1 MTGMGSDRGTG
12 TQHVRPLRRVAITAD
27 VYQSLRDA
35 IFSGE
40 LRAGERLDVQGLAGT
55 FEVSNQ
61 PVKEAL
67 NRLALEG
74 LVVIKP
80 RSGTFVRSLSADEM
94 NHILDARLMIESFA
108 VRNMKSASAEAI
120 EQLDGLAKV
129 LGDIANAT
137 PFAYLKYNEADI
149 AFHEGLVDLAKNP
162 ELLRLYRSLHSHYVT
177 ARAYFSSA
185 QEKTLANE
193 SDHQE
198 IVRAIR
204 EREKR
209 RAVSLVESHILSAQK
224 GIAHLFKAD

>member
-1 MTGMGSDRGTG
+1 MTEMASGSGEG

-40 LRAGERLDVQGLAGT
+40 LRAGERLDVQRLASA

-80 RSGTFVRSLSADEM
+80 RSGTFVRSLSVEEM
-94 NHILDARLMIESFA
+94 DQILDARLMIESFA
-108 VRNMKSASAEAI
+108 VRNMKPPTEEELARLDLLANRLAE
-120 EQLDGLAKV
+120 
-129 LGDIANAT
+129 IANRS
-137 PFAYLKYNEADI
+137 PFAYLKYNENDI
-149 AFHEGLVDLAKNP
+149 EFHETLVGLAKNA

-185 QEKTLANE
+185 QEKALANE
-193 SDHQE
+193 SDHEE
-198 IVRAIR
+198 IVRAIGQSDST
-204 EREKR
+204 
-209 RAVSLVESHILSAQK
+209 RAVALVESHIFSAK
-224 GIAHLFKAD
+224 RGIAHIFKGV

>member
-1 MTGMGSDRGTG
+1 MAEMGIDRSTG

-74 LVVIKP
+74 LVIIKP
-80 RSGTFVRSLSADEM
+80 RSGTFVRTLTVDEM
-94 NHILDARLMIESFA
+94 NHILDARLMIEGFA
-108 VRNMKSASAEAI
+108 VRHMQSPSEEAI
-120 EQLDGLAKV
+120 DRLDRLARD
-129 LGDIANAT
+129 LADIANAA
-137 PFAYLKYNEADI
+137 PFAYLKYNEVDI
-149 AFHEGLVDLAKNP
+149 EFHEGLVELAQNP

-185 QEKTLANE
+185 QEKALASE
-193 SDHQE
+193 SDHEE
-198 IVRAIR
+198 IVKAIR
-204 EREKR
+204 RGAR
-209 RAVSLVESHILSAQK
+209 SRATSLVESHILSAQK
-224 GIAHLFKAD
+224 GIAHVFKKS